1 MRRTLALA
9 AVAILPFAACG
20 GDDDDASGTPG
31 DTTGDSTEDTSAPTE
46 GAVTA
51 VAENVQWTEDSYT
64 AAAGEVT
71 IVLENADS
79 VRHTLVIDGVSEDD
93 FKLEADGE
101 STDEGTVELEAGEY
115 EFFCDVPGH
124 SAMRATLTVE

>member
-20 GDDDDASGTPG
+20 GDDDASGTSG
-31 DTTGDSTEDTSAPTE
+31 DGPAPTE

-51 VAENVQWTEDSYT
+51 VAENIQWAEDSYS

-93 FKLEADGE
+93 FKLEAGGDE
-101 STDEGTVELEAGEY
+101 SDEGTIELEAGDY

-124 SAMRATLTVE
+124 SSMRATLTVE